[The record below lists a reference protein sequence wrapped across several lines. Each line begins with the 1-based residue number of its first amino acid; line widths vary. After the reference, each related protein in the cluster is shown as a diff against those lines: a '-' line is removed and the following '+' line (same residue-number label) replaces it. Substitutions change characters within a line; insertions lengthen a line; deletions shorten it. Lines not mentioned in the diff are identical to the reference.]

1 MAGRIQ
7 PLRESTKHR
16 YGQRMLTTDIA
27 QSMLWFWTAYG
38 VVTAVG
44 IGHTVFN
51 IALFPLAAYAYRAR
65 AVG

>member
-1 MAGRIQ
+1 
-7 PLRESTKHR
+7 
-16 YGQRMLTTDIA
+16 MLTTDIA